1 VIAAAAGIA
10 SVPSSASVPLQ
21 ALEGGLHGLVT
32 DVLLAA
38 AALFLVL
45 AIALLYRVVRGPTM
59 QDRVLAV
66 NVLGTNT
73 VVVLALLAVGLGEE
87 SLLDVA
93 LIYALL
99 NFLMAVAISKFTVD
113 RGGVI

>member
-1 VIAAAAGIA
+1 MVMSDFVTQVFLIAAA
-10 SVPSSASVPLQ
+10 V
-21 ALEGGLHGLVT
+21 LV
-32 DVLLAA
+32 
-38 AALFLVL
+38 VL
-45 AIALLYRVVRGPTM
+45 AILMFYRALMGPTT

-73 VVVLALLAVGLGEE
+73 VVILALLAAGMDEP
-87 SLLDVA
+87 SFLDIA

-113 RGGVI
+113 RGGVL

>member
-1 VIAAAAGIA
+1 MTAVD
-10 SVPSSASVPLQ
+10 PLIENVF
-21 ALEGGLHGLVT
+21 LG
-32 DVLLAA
+32 A
-38 AALFLVL
+38 AALFMLL
-45 AIALLYRVVRGPTM
+45 AVAMFYRAIKGPTT

-73 VVVLALLAVGLGEE
+73 VVVLALLAAALGEP

-99 NFLMAVAISKFTVD
+99 NFLMAVAISKFTVE
-113 RGGVI
+113 RGGVL

>member
-1 VIAAAAGIA
+1 MTLGQTPIGLLLLDTAAPLLLGGDLDAFVSDVFVAAAA
-10 SVPSSASVPLQ
+10 VF
-21 ALEGGLHGLVT
+21 VT
-32 DVLLAA
+32 
-38 AALFLVL
+38 L
-45 AIALLYRVVRGPTM
+45 AITLLYRVVRGETM

-66 NVLGTNT
+66 NVIGTST
-73 VVVLALLAVGLGEE
+73 VVVLALLSVGLGEE